1 MTSKSEH
8 PISPQNCYLYK
19 YTHIHIHSQHHVL
32 GKNKTRPKP
41 KKKEIEN
48 LKGNGVT
55 NKASTL
61 TVEGLVGLL
70 VPRHDEGV
78 GGVGLGRASRD
89 GRVGRGVRADVGRAR
104 LLLDVDEVE
113 RVSALVT

>member
-1 MTSKSEH
+1 MF
-8 PISPQNCYLYK
+8 LA
-19 YTHIHIHSQHHVL
+19 
-32 GKNKTRPKP
+32 KTKQDPSL

-48 LKGNGVT
+48 LKGNGA
-55 NKASTL
+55 NYKASTL